1 MTDKLTAADMVA
13 TEPAMKYSTIQE
25 YYPKTRELMTNWPG
39 LISVAGDRG
48 YYPGCRMVFFFNSYG
63 PEGLDQANKAKL
75 AEALGI
81 GADDTFWPGA
91 ADQANAF
98 FKTFGNLT
106 VVDWRIFNVNSGLAL
121 GMLITTQLDG
131 KELQDFQEAGR
142 RFELIIREV
151 REEREKA
158 EEAEALAS
166 AKEQENIAELV
177 ALGRTAK
184 EHNLIGKNRELE
196 EQNADLAR
204 RIKQLM
210 RDKRGDK

>member
-1 MTDKLTAADMVA
+1 MIDQVLTAADMVA

-48 YYPGCRMVFFFNSYG
+48 YYPGCRMVFFLDTSG
-63 PEGLDQANKAKL
+63 PQGLDRENEKKL
-75 AEALGI
+75 LDAVGGLWGS
-81 GADDTFWPGA
+81 A

-98 FKTFGNLT
+98 FRTFGNLT
-106 VVDWRIFNVNSGLAL
+106 VVDWRIFNVGHQLAI

-158 EEAEALAS
+158 EEAEAQAS